1 VEGADKEF
9 RLRRNPMAILTGQR
23 SYYTLLVFVGL
34 KMELTRRSKVI
45 GKVFGNL
52 SQLVETG

>member
-1 VEGADKEF
+1 
-9 RLRRNPMAILTGQR
+9 MAILTGQR

-52 SQLVETG
+52 PQLVETG